1 MDENEITDLL
11 KRRYQLKMRERENA
25 RVVESMGPDKQIGNL
40 LLGLGA
46 GFSSA
51 LTKDQSTVKDVL
63 GTYNRDDSKRI
74 NALDND
80 DGLADILSLYK
91 VQQTADLQR
100 QLQEMR
106 DRSALAKQGAADASL
121 DKRLGASDAML
132 DKRLGASDD
141 MLDKRIKAQNDMLDK
156 SLRAKRAAQGKIT
169 ATQGM
174 VAGYARRLEQAQ
186 ADMLSLSDSGYERGD
201 RMEAFSKAV
210 RPEAFETQEQKLQE
224 QAERNFINAVLRR
237 ESGASIS
244 PAEFDSAAKQYF
256 PRSGDG
262 PEVLAQKQ
270 RNRQQVI
277 ESFKAEAGR
286 ALDQFPKIQDTSPNP
301 RISNAGMTKISNGRE
316 TLFLDPKSPTYANDL
331 ADAKAEGFKEGG
343 F

>member
-1 MDENEITDLL
+1 MDENEIYDLL
-11 KRRYQLKMRERENA
+11 KRRSQLKMRERENA
-25 RVVESMGPDKQIGNL
+25 RVGESMGPDKQIGNL

-74 NALDND
+74 NALDKD

-91 VQQTADLQR
+91 VKQTADLQR

-106 DRSALAKQGAADASL
+106 DRSALTKQGAADASL

-132 DKRLGASDD
+132 DKRL
-141 MLDKRIKAQNDMLDK
+141 KAQNDMLDK
-156 SLRAKRAAQGKIT
+156 RLRAQRAGGAQGKIT
-169 ATQGM
+169 ATQGL

-186 ADMLSLSDSGYERGD
+186 ADLLSLSDSGYERGS

-237 ESGASIS
+237 ESGAAIAPS
-244 PAEFDSAAKQYF
+244 EFDNAAKQYF

-262 PEVLAQKQ
+262 PEVLAQKL

-316 TLFLDPKSPTYANDL
+316 TVFLDPKSPTYANDL
-331 ADAKAEGFKEGG
+331 AEAKAEGFKEVG